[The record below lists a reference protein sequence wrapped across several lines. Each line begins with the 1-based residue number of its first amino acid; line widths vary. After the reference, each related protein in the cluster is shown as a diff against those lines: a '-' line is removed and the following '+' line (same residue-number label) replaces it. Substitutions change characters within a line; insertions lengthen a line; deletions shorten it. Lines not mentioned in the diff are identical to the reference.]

1 MITANYIVE
10 GELDEHLK
18 ELEDKLDATVLAFL
32 GPILYGVDKEIRD
45 AIEGMGQE
53 KRPRLTVVL
62 QTSGGYIEVV
72 ERMVNLFRRHF
83 DLVDFIIPDHAM
95 SAGTVLVMSGDTI
108 YMDYFSVL
116 GPIDPQVE
124 RPNSKDL
131 MPALGYLAQY
141 ERLIRKSDEG
151 VLSTAEL
158 HYLIEHFDPA
168 EMYQFEQI
176 REQSIALLK
185 EWLVKYKFKNLDT
198 VNGRPVTMRVKRDR
212 AASLARKLNDIGHWH
227 SHQRGI
233 SKDVLINDLKLPIDD
248 FGADPDLSSKI
259 RIYDKLIND
268 YMMRRNHLGVIHRY
282 GHYIPLM
289 EGR

>member
-1 MITANYIVE
+1 MITSNYIVE

-18 ELEDKLDATVLAFL
+18 KLEEKLQATVLAFL

-45 AIEGMGQE
+45 AVEGIGRVKKE
-53 KRPRLTVVL
+53 KLAVVL
-62 QTSGGYIEVV
+62 QTPGGYIEVV
-72 ERMVNLFRRHF
+72 ERMVNLFRSHF
-83 DLVDFIIPDHAM
+83 GFVDFIIPDHAM

-131 MPALGYLAQY
+131 IPALGYLAQY
-141 ERLIRKSDEG
+141 ERLIKKSDEG
-151 VLSTAEL
+151 TLSTAEL
-158 HYLIEHFDPA
+158 HYLVERFDPA

-185 EWLVKYKFKNLDT
+185 DWLVKYKFRNWNT
-198 VNGRPVTMRVKRDR
+198 VSGRSVTMRMKRNK
-212 AASLARKLNDIGHWH
+212 AAFIARKLNDIGHWH

-233 SKDVLINDLKLPIDD
+233 SKDVLINDLNLHIDD
-248 FGADPDLSSKI
+248 FGADPDLNLKI
-259 RIYDKLIND
+259 RSYDKLIND
-268 YMMRRNHLGVIHRY
+268 YMMRRGHVGVIHTY
-282 GHYIPLM
+282 EHYIPLM